1 MTITDSV
8 KNQIQL
14 GIEGKNQ
21 GFTTGL
27 DKLDLVTGGIV
38 HSRYLVLT
46 SNPGGGKT
54 ALYLYSY
61 VYSPLKDH
69 LEDGMYRGYF
79 FSMDMSAE
87 QVVGR
92 MLSMYIF
99 DTYHVQLSS
108 DQIFSSKKGYIL
120 SGKNYEYVQEAL
132 KWYEKVEKVWTI
144 YDKNVSAGGLYKRIL
159 EDLEKYGHFE
169 ESENRK
175 VFIWNDP
182 NMIYVIGIDHVS
194 LLYQANGHSI
204 KEEIDLASNY
214 LKTVR
219 NYGPYIVALQQT
231 NRTQGSMDRR
241 QQGMTNFVLG
251 DLKDSANPSQDC
263 DIVIAAYNPNKDRL
277 NTYKGYDIKKLGG
290 NFRTITTLKHRYGE
304 VDKEFACTFYG
315 NINMFGEIPYPND
328 IYDYDKYVTPD
339 YLLNNNEDE
348 EEIKEDNT
356 QKQQFKLII

>member
-1 MTITDSV
+1 MTITESV
-8 KNQIQL
+8 KKQIQL

-27 DKLDLVTGGIV
+27 DKLDRLTGGVV
-38 HSRYLVLT
+38 HSRYLVVT

-61 VYSPLKDH
+61 VYIPLKTH
-69 LEDGMYRGYF
+69 LRDGKYRGYF

-87 QVVGR
+87 QVVAR

-99 DTYHVQLSS
+99 DTFKVELSPN
-108 DQIFSSKKGYIL
+108 QIYSSEKGYIL
-120 SGKNYEYVQEAL
+120 SGKYYDYVMKAL
-132 KWYEKVEKVWTI
+132 DWYEEVEKVWTI

-175 VFIWNDP
+175 VYIQNDP
-182 NMIYVIGIDHVS
+182 EMIYVIGLDHIS
-194 LLYQANGHSI
+194 LLYQTNGHSI

-214 LKTVR
+214 LKTIR
-219 NYGPYIVALQQT
+219 NYGPFIVVLQQT

-241 QQGMTNFVLG
+241 QQGMSNFVLG

-263 DIVIAAYNPNKDRL
+263 DIVLAAYNPNKDRL
-277 NTYKGYDIKKLGG
+277 NTYRGYDIKKLGG
-290 NFRTITTLKHRYGE
+290 HFRSITTLKHRLGE
-304 VDKEFACTFYG
+304 VDQEFATNFFGKC
-315 NINMFGEIPYPND
+315 NIFAPMPLPSE
-328 IYDYDKYVTPD
+328 IYDYDKYITPD
-339 YLLNNNEDE
+339 YLLKD
-348 EEIKEDNT
+348 EDNVEKEVDNSE
-356 QKQQFKLII
+356 QKTTFKLLI

>member
-1 MTITDSV
+1 MTITESV
-8 KNQIQL
+8 KHQIQL
-14 GIEGKNQ
+14 GLEGKNQ

-27 DKLDLVTGGIV
+27 DKLDSITGGII
-38 HSRYLVLT
+38 HSRYIVLT

-61 VYSPLKDH
+61 VYAPLREH
-69 LEDGMYRGYF
+69 LEDGLYRGYF

-99 DTYHVQLSS
+99 DTFHIEISA
-108 DQIFSSKKGYIL
+108 DEIFSSKKGYIL
-120 SGKNYEYVQEAL
+120 SGKNYECVLKAL
-132 KWYEKVEKVWTI
+132 EWYEKVEKVWTI

-159 EDLEKYGHFE
+159 EDLERYGHFE

-175 VFIWNDP
+175 VFIWDNP
-182 NMIYVIGIDHVS
+182 EIIYVIGIDHVS
-194 LLYQANGHSI
+194 LLYQANGHTI

-219 NYGPYIVALQQT
+219 NYGPFICALQQA
-231 NRTQGSMDRR
+231 NRVQGSMDRR

-263 DIVIAAYNPNKDRL
+263 DIVLAAYNPNKDRL

-304 VDKEFACTFYG
+304 VDKEFATNFFG
-315 NINMFGEIPYPND
+315 KINYFNTIPLPNE
-328 IYDYDKYVTPD
+328 IYDYNKYLTPD
-339 YLLNNNEDE
+339 YIIKQEDKKE
-348 EEIKEDNT
+348 ETDNLR
-356 QKQQFKLII
+356 KDEFKLIL

>member
-8 KNQIQL
+8 RNQIQL

-21 GFTTGL
+21 GFSTGL
-27 DKLDLVTGGIV
+27 EKLDKITGGIV

-61 VYSPLKDH
+61 VYAPLKIH
-69 LEDGMYRGYF
+69 LEDGKYRGYF

-99 DTYHVQLSS
+99 DTYGIELSPN
-108 DQIFSSKKGYIL
+108 QIFSSDKGYIL
-120 SGKNYEYVQEAL
+120 SGKYYEYVMKAL
-132 KWYEKVEKVWTI
+132 DWYEKVEKVWTI
-144 YDKNVSAGGLYKRIL
+144 YDKNVSAGGLYKKIM

-175 VFIWNDP
+175 VFIWDDP
-182 NMIYVIGIDHVS
+182 EIIYVIGLDHVS
-194 LLYQANGHSI
+194 LLYQTAGHSI

-214 LKTVR
+214 LKTIR
-219 NYGPYIVALQQT
+219 NYGPFICLLQQT
-231 NRTQGSMDRR
+231 NRVQGSMDRR
-241 QQGMTNFVLG
+241 QQGMTNFTLG

-263 DIVIAAYNPNKDRL
+263 DIVLAAYNPNKDRL
-277 NTYKGYDIKKLGG
+277 NTYRGYDIKKLGG
-290 NFRTITTLKHRYGE
+290 HFRSITTLKHRYGE
-304 VDKEFACTFYG
+304 VDREFATNFFG
-315 NINMFGEIPYPND
+315 RINIFNDIPLPSE
-328 IYDYDKYVTPD
+328 IYDYDKYLTPD
-339 YLLNNNEDE
+339 YLIKKDEDDTNEVKDD
-348 EEIKEDNT
+348 KSN
-356 QKQQFKLII
+356 FKLIL